1 MHQIKTYVLTALC
14 ACALGMPAQAQQNP
28 ADKPTAIDYMN
39 RYQFD
44 QAEELINDNIKRLKR
59 RRQPTTTEEEQ
70 LQEVQ
75 KMRSMM
81 RATERLTVIDS
92 IVVDKKT
99 FLNSIKLSEESGT
112 LHTCA
117 ELFHQTDSDQCTAYV
132 SELGNKTYFAQRDE
146 SKKLRLYTSDLV
158 GGEWSQTRK
167 ISELE
172 GDEAQNYPFMMSDGV
187 TLYYAAK
194 GSESI
199 GGYDIFVTRYDMDE
213 NKFLYPENL
222 GMPYNS
228 PANDYMLAIDEFNG
242 LGWFASDRN
251 QPEGKVCIYVFIPN
265 DIRKVYDTNIY
276 PPEDLAPLALL
287 TRIADTWGDQG
298 AVKEARQR
306 LQAVLTAPKEV
317 AKKKDFEFVIDDKN
331 TYTLLTDFQSRE
343 ARDRM
348 AAWIKNRQTMQQNQ
362 QQLQALRDHYAASN
376 DGQRQAL
383 APQIRQIEAQC
394 EKDLA
399 AMKAEEKA
407 IRNLEIASRSKDR
420 EPPQN
425 K

>member
-28 ADKPTAIDYMN
+28 AGKPTAIDYMN
-39 RYQFD
+39 HYQFD

-59 RRQPTTTEEEQ
+59 RRQPTTAEEEQ

-99 FLNSIKLSEESGT
+99 FLNRIKLSEESGT

-317 AKKKDFEFVIDDKN
+317 AKKKDFEFVIDDQN
-331 TYTLLTDFQSRE
+331 TYTLLTDFQSKE

-348 AAWIKNRQTMQQNQ
+348 AAWIKNRQIMQQNQ
-362 QQLQALRDHYAASN
+362 QQLQALRDRYAASN

-407 IRNLEIASRSKDR
+407 IRNLEIASRSK
-420 EPPQN
+420 N
-425 K
+425 

>member
-28 ADKPTAIDYMN
+28 AGKPTAIDYMN

-331 TYTLLTDFQSRE
+331 TYTLLTDFQSKE

-362 QQLQALRDHYAASN
+362 QQLQALRDRYAASN
-376 DGQRQAL
+376 DRQRQAL
-383 APQIRQIEAQC
+383 APQIRQIETQC

-407 IRNLEIASRSKDR
+407 IRNLEIASRSK
-420 EPPQN
+420 N
-425 K
+425 

>member
-99 FLNSIKLSEESGT
+99 FLNRIKLSEESGT

-317 AKKKDFEFVIDDKN
+317 AKKKDFEFVIDDQN
-331 TYTLLTDFQSRE
+331 TYTLLTDFQSKE

-362 QQLQALRDHYAASN
+362 QQLQALRDRYAASN

-407 IRNLEIASRSKDR
+407 IRNLEIASRSK
-420 EPPQN
+420 N
-425 K
+425 

>member
-28 ADKPTAIDYMN
+28 AGKPTAIDYMN
-39 RYQFD
+39 HYQFD

-59 RRQPTTTEEEQ
+59 RRQPTTAEEEQ

-99 FLNSIKLSEESGT
+99 FLNRIKLSEESGT

-317 AKKKDFEFVIDDKN
+317 AKKKDFEFVIDDQN
-331 TYTLLTDFQSRE
+331 TYTLLTDFQSKE

-362 QQLQALRDHYAASN
+362 QQLQALRDRYAASN

-407 IRNLEIASRSKDR
+407 IRNLEIASRSKD
-420 EPPQN
+420 
-425 K
+425 

>member
-99 FLNSIKLSEESGT
+99 FLNRIKLSEESGT

-331 TYTLLTDFQSRE
+331 TYTLLTDFQSKE

-362 QQLQALRDHYAASN
+362 QQLQALRDRYAASN

-407 IRNLEIASRSKDR
+407 IRNLEIASRSK
-420 EPPQN
+420 N
-425 K
+425 

>member
-28 ADKPTAIDYMN
+28 AGKPTAIDYMN

-99 FLNSIKLSEESGT
+99 FLNRIKLSEESGT

-362 QQLQALRDHYAASN
+362 QQLQALRDRYAASN

-407 IRNLEIASRSKDR
+407 IRNLEIASRSK
-420 EPPQN
+420 N
-425 K
+425 

>member
-331 TYTLLTDFQSRE
+331 TYTLLTDFQSKE

-362 QQLQALRDHYAASN
+362 QQLQALRDRYAASN

-407 IRNLEIASRSKDR
+407 IRNLEIASRSKD
-420 EPPQN
+420 
-425 K
+425 

>member
-331 TYTLLTDFQSRE
+331 TYTLLTDFQSKE

-348 AAWIKNRQTMQQNQ
+348 AAWIKNRQIMQQNQ
-362 QQLQALRDHYAASN
+362 QQLQALRDRYAASN

-407 IRNLEIASRSKDR
+407 IRNLEIASRSKD
-420 EPPQN
+420 
-425 K
+425 

>member
-14 ACALGMPAQAQQNP
+14 ACALGMPAQAQQTP
-28 ADKPTAIDYMN
+28 AGKPTAIDHMN
-39 RYQFD
+39 RYQFA

-317 AKKKDFEFVIDDKN
+317 AKKKDFEFVIDDQN
-331 TYTLLTDFQSRE
+331 TYTLLTDFQSKE

-362 QQLQALRDHYAASN
+362 QQLQALRDRYAASN

-407 IRNLEIASRSKDR
+407 IRNLEIASRSK
-420 EPPQN
+420 N
-425 K
+425 

>member
-28 ADKPTAIDYMN
+28 ADKPTAVDYMN

-317 AKKKDFEFVIDDKN
+317 AKKKDFEFVIDDQN
-331 TYTLLTDFQSRE
+331 TYTLLTDFQSKE

-362 QQLQALRDHYAASN
+362 QQLQALRDRYAASN

-407 IRNLEIASRSKDR
+407 IRNLEIASRSK
-420 EPPQN
+420 N
-425 K
+425 

>member
-28 ADKPTAIDYMN
+28 AGKPTAIDYMN

-99 FLNSIKLSEESGT
+99 FLNRIKLSEESGT

-331 TYTLLTDFQSRE
+331 TYTLLTDFQSKE

-362 QQLQALRDHYAASN
+362 QQLQALRDRYAASN

-407 IRNLEIASRSKDR
+407 IRNLEIASRSK
-420 EPPQN
+420 N
-425 K
+425 

>member
-1 MHQIKTYVLTALC
+1 MRHIKKYLLSTLC
-14 ACALGMPAQAQQNP
+14 SLCLASAQAQ
-28 ADKPTAIDYMN
+28 TIEDYIN
-39 RYQFD
+39 HYQFD
-44 QAEELINDNIKRLKR
+44 EAEELLNQNIKKRTR
-59 RRQPTTTEEEQ
+59 RRQTTTVEEEK
-70 LQEVQ
+70 LQTV
-75 KMRSMM
+75 KRMRSMIN
-81 RATERLTVIDS
+81 ATERLTVVDS
-92 IVVDKKT
+92 IVVNKKN
-99 FLNSIKLSEESGT
+99 FLDHIKLSEESGT
-112 LHTCA
+112 LHTYA
-117 ELFHQTDSDQCTAYV
+117 AFFNRSDSSGCTVYR
-132 SELGNKTYFAQRDE
+132 SELGNKIYFSQPDE
-146 SKKLRLYTSDLV
+146 NKTLRLYTSDLV
-158 GGEWSQTRK
+158 GGKWTTPHELD
-167 ISELE
+167 ELE
-172 GDEAQNYPFMMSDGV
+172 GDTVQNYPFMMSDGV
-187 TLYYAAK
+187 TLYYAAQ
-194 GSESI
+194 GNESI

-213 NKFLYPENL
+213 KKFLYPENI

-228 PANDYMLAIDEFNG
+228 PANDYMLAIDEFNN
-242 LGWFASDRN
+242 LGWFVSDRN

-331 TYTLLTDFQSRE
+331 TYTLLTDFQSKE

-362 QQLQALRDHYAASN
+362 QQLQALRDRYAASN

-407 IRNLEIASRSKDR
+407 IRNLEIASRSK
-420 EPPQN
+420 N
-425 K
+425 

>member
-14 ACALGMPAQAQQNP
+14 ACALGMPAQAQQPP
-28 ADKPTAIDYMN
+28 AGKPTAIDYMN
-39 RYQFD
+39 HYQFD

-59 RRQPTTTEEEQ
+59 RRQPTTAEEEQ

-99 FLNSIKLSEESGT
+99 FLNRIKLSEESGT

-331 TYTLLTDFQSRE
+331 MYTLLTDFQSKE

-362 QQLQALRDHYAASN
+362 QQLQALRDRYAASN

-407 IRNLEIASRSKDR
+407 IRNLEIASRSK
-420 EPPQN
+420 N
-425 K
+425 

>member
-44 QAEELINDNIKRLKR
+44 QAEELINDTIKRLKR

-99 FLNSIKLSEESGT
+99 FLNRIKLSEESGT

-331 TYTLLTDFQSRE
+331 TYTLLTDFQSKE

-362 QQLQALRDHYAASN
+362 QQLQALRDRYAASN

-407 IRNLEIASRSKDR
+407 IRNLEIASRSKD
-420 EPPQN
+420 
-425 K
+425 

>member
-28 ADKPTAIDYMN
+28 ADKPTAVDYMN

-251 QPEGKVCIYVFIPN
+251 QPEGKVCIYMFIPN

-306 LQAVLTAPKEV
+306 LQAVLTAPKQEV
-317 AKKKDFEFVIDDKN
+317 KKKDFEFVIDDKN
-331 TYTLLTDFQSRE
+331 TYTLLTDFQSKE

-362 QQLQALRDHYAASN
+362 QQLQALRDRYAASN

-407 IRNLEIASRSKDR
+407 IRNLEIASRSK
-420 EPPQN
+420 N
-425 K
+425 

>member
-28 ADKPTAIDYMN
+28 AGKPTAIDYMN

-99 FLNSIKLSEESGT
+99 FLNRIKLSEESGT

-317 AKKKDFEFVIDDKN
+317 AKKKDFEFVIDDQN
-331 TYTLLTDFQSRE
+331 TYTLLTDFQSKE

-348 AAWIKNRQTMQQNQ
+348 AIWIKNRQTMQQNQ
-362 QQLQALRDHYAASN
+362 QQLQALRDRYAASN

-407 IRNLEIASRSKDR
+407 IRNLEIASRSKD
-420 EPPQN
+420 
-425 K
+425 

>member
-28 ADKPTAIDYMN
+28 AGKPTAIDYMN

-99 FLNSIKLSEESGT
+99 FLNRIKLSEESGT

-172 GDEAQNYPFMMSDGV
+172 GDEAQNYPFIMSDGV

-331 TYTLLTDFQSRE
+331 TYTLLTDFQSKE

-362 QQLQALRDHYAASN
+362 QQLQALRDRYAASN

-407 IRNLEIASRSKDR
+407 IRNLEIASRSK
-420 EPPQN
+420 N
-425 K
+425 

>member
-99 FLNSIKLSEESGT
+99 FLNRIKLSEESGT

-317 AKKKDFEFVIDDKN
+317 AKKKK
-331 TYTLLTDFQSRE
+331 T
-343 ARDRM
+343 
-348 AAWIKNRQTMQQNQ
+348 
-362 QQLQALRDHYAASN
+362 SN
-376 DGQRQAL
+376 SSSTTKTR
-383 APQIRQIEAQC
+383 IR
-394 EKDLA
+394 
-399 AMKAEEKA
+399 
-407 IRNLEIASRSKDR
+407 S
-420 EPPQN
+420 
-425 K
+425 

>member
-1 MHQIKTYVLTALC
+1 
-14 ACALGMPAQAQQNP
+14 MPAQAQQPP
-28 ADKPTAIDYMN
+28 AGKPTAIDYMN
-39 RYQFD
+39 HYQFD

-99 FLNSIKLSEESGT
+99 FLNRIKLSEESGT

-331 TYTLLTDFQSRE
+331 TYTLLMDFQSKE

-362 QQLQALRDHYAASN
+362 QQLQALRDRYAASN

-407 IRNLEIASRSKDR
+407 IRNLEIASRSK
-420 EPPQN
+420 N
-425 K
+425 

>member
-1 MHQIKTYVLTALC
+1 MYQFNKYAFTAFCVC
-14 ACALGMPAQAQQNP
+14 AFCLLPSPAQAQSK
-28 ADKPTAIDYMN
+28 ADRPTAQDYIN
-39 RYQFD
+39 SYQFD
-44 QAEELINDNIKRLKR
+44 QAEELINQDIKRLKR
-59 RRQPTTTEEEQ
+59 RRQPTTAEEEQ
-70 LQEVQ
+70 LQTVQ

-81 RATERLTVIDS
+81 RATERITVIDS
-92 IVVDKKT
+92 VVVDKKT
-99 FLNSIKLSEESGT
+99 FLNRIKLSEESGT
-112 LHTCA
+112 LHTSA
-117 ELFHQTDSDQCTAYV
+117 EFFHRTDSDQCTVYL
-132 SELGNKTYFAQRDE
+132 SELGNKMYFAQRDE
-146 SKKLRLYTSDLV
+146 NRDLRLYTSDLV
-158 GGEWSQTRK
+158 GKEWTQPRK

-228 PANDYMLAIDEFNG
+228 PANDYMMAIDEFNG

-276 PPEDLAPLALL
+276 PPEDLCRLALL
-287 TRIADTWGDQG
+287 TSIAETWGDQG

-306 LQAVLTAPKEV
+306 LQAVLTAPAKEV
-317 AKKKDFEFVIDDKN
+317 KKKDFEFVINDQT
-331 TYTLLTDFQSRE
+331 TYTLLDDFQSKE
-343 ARDRM
+343 ARSRM
-348 AAWIKNRQTMQQNQ
+348 EAWLKNKQILQQNQ
-362 QQLQALRDHYAASN
+362 QQLQTLRNRYATSN

-383 APQIRQIEAQC
+383 SPQILKIEAQC
-394 EKDLA
+394 EKDEA
-399 AMKAEEKA
+399 AMKAEAKG
-407 IRNLEIASRSKDR
+407 IRNTEISYRAGKEGNKD
-420 EPPQN
+420 
-425 K
+425 